1 MFLNVLIC
9 IKDDVIWYVNI
20 FISPVI
26 FTGSRSLSQRIE
38 LFLVLCKKKTA
49 TKILTVQYS
58 ASFV

>member
-26 FTGSRSLSQRIE
+26 FTGSRSLSQRTE